1 MQGVWWDDSS
11 LLMLPHMDRLV
22 VQALAAKKL
31 EALPQLLM
39 EARHQPQRCQQLLQQ
54 ALGNPKHAQECLQA
68 SQRHTGIPSILGS
81 LPWSL
86 LPMGASSLQS
96 SVKPVHAQQLLQQL
110 RWQHQACRQI

>member
-11 LLMLPHMDRLV
+11 LLMLPHMDRSA

-39 EARHQPQRCQQLLQQ
+39 EARHQPQRAQQLLQQ

-68 SQRHTGIPSILGS
+68 SQCLTGIPSTLGS
-81 LPWSL
+81 LP
-86 LPMGASSLQS
+86 
-96 SVKPVHAQQLLQQL
+96 
-110 RWQHQACRQI
+110 